1 MDKTRT
7 MAAILTLLKY
17 LGLPFAYTIESVFAV
32 DLITGSNQK

>member
-1 MDKTRT
+1 

-17 LGLPFAYTIESVFAV
+17 LGPPFPYTIESGFEA

>member
-1 MDKTRT
+1 

-17 LGLPFAYTIESVFAV
+17 LGPPFAYTIESSFEV